1 MTVIKYLLEYMLL
14 ANNIFFSVEE
24 KMTEELMKE
33 SMNAL
38 KEFAKHKNSYR
49 NMTDNLKYE
58 NIIFFGKLYSET
70 LDIIKND
77 VEFYICCLNKKAT
90 LNFRNESFQDM
101 DNKSVFSSDEI
112 LFEFNNKKLEF
123 TAGGSHWILE

>member
-1 MTVIKYLLEYMLL
+1 
-14 ANNIFFSVEE
+14 
-24 KMTEELMKE
+24 MTEELKKE

-38 KEFAKHKNSYR
+38 KEFAKHKNSYE
-49 NMTDNLKYE
+49 NMPDNLINE
-58 NIIFFGKLYSET
+58 NIIFLGKLYSGT
-70 LDIIKND
+70 LDLKLLKND

-123 TAGGSHWILE
+123 TADGSHGILE

>member
-1 MTVIKYLLEYMLL
+1 
-14 ANNIFFSVEE
+14 
-24 KMTEELMKE
+24 MTEELKKQ

-38 KEFAKHKNSYR
+38 KEFAKHKKSYEKMSNNLNINEIR
-49 NMTDNLKYE
+49 NYGNLFYGIQDIKLFKSDV
-58 NIIFFGKLYSET
+58 IFSIRWTNKIANLYFIN
-70 LDIIKND
+70 L
-77 VEFYICCLNKKAT
+77 
-90 LNFRNESFQDM
+90 SFQDM

>member
-1 MTVIKYLLEYMLL
+1 MLL
-14 ANNIFFSVEE
+14 ANKIFFSVEE

>member
-1 MTVIKYLLEYMLL
+1 MLL

>member
-1 MTVIKYLLEYMLL
+1 M
-14 ANNIFFSVEE
+14 FFQWRK
-24 KMTEELMKE
+24 KMTEDLMKE

-38 KEFAKHKNSYR
+38 KEFAKHKNSYE
-49 NMTDNLKYE
+49 NMPNNL
-58 NIIFFGKLYSET
+58 NINGISNDGNLFYGIQDIKLFKSDVIFSIRWTNKMAKLY
-70 LDIIKND
+70 
-77 VEFYICCLNKKAT
+77 FLN
-90 LNFRNESFQDM
+90 LSFQDM

>member
-1 MTVIKYLLEYMLL
+1 
-14 ANNIFFSVEE
+14 
-24 KMTEELMKE
+24 MTEELMKE

-38 KEFAKHKNSYR
+38 KEFAKHKNSYE

-70 LDIIKND
+70 LDKKLIKND

-90 LNFRNESFQDM
+90 LNFRNKSLQDV

-112 LFEFNNKKLEF
+112 LFKFNNKKLEF

>member
-1 MTVIKYLLEYMLL
+1 MLL
-14 ANNIFFSVEE
+14 ANKIFFSVEE
-24 KMTEELMKE
+24 KMTEDLMKE

-38 KEFAKHKNSYR
+38 KEFAKHKNSYE

-58 NIIFFGKLYSET
+58 NIIFLGKLYSET

-112 LFEFNNKKLEF
+112 LFKFNNKKLEF
-123 TAGGSHWILE
+123 TAGGSQWILE

>member
-1 MTVIKYLLEYMLL
+1 
-14 ANNIFFSVEE
+14 
-24 KMTEELMKE
+24 MTEDLMKE

-38 KEFAKHKNSYR
+38 KEFAKHKNSYE

-58 NIIFFGKLYSET
+58 NIIYFGKLYSET
-70 LDIIKND
+70 LDEKLIKND

-90 LNFRNESFQDM
+90 LNFRNKSLQDV
-101 DNKSVFSSDEI
+101 DNKFVFSSDGI

-123 TAGGSHWILE
+123 TASGSHWILE

>member
-1 MTVIKYLLEYMLL
+1 
-14 ANNIFFSVEE
+14 
-24 KMTEELMKE
+24 MTEDLMKE

-38 KEFAKHKNSYR
+38 KEFAKHKNSYE
-49 NMTDNLKYE
+49 NMTDNRKYD
-58 NIIFFGKLYSET
+58 NFIFFGKLYSET
-70 LDIIKND
+70 LDKKLIKND
-77 VEFYICCLNKKAT
+77 VEFYICCLDKKAT

-112 LFEFNNKKLEF
+112 LFKFNNKKLEF

>member
-1 MTVIKYLLEYMLL
+1 
-14 ANNIFFSVEE
+14 
-24 KMTEELMKE
+24 MTEDLMKE

-38 KEFAKHKNSYR
+38 KEFAKHKN
-49 NMTDNLKYE
+49 NYE
-58 NIIFFGKLYSET
+58 NMPNNLNINGISNDGNLFYGIQDIKLFKSDVIFSIRWTNKMAKLY
-70 LDIIKND
+70 
-77 VEFYICCLNKKAT
+77 FLN
-90 LNFRNESFQDM
+90 LNFQDM

>member
-1 MTVIKYLLEYMLL
+1 MLL
-14 ANNIFFSVEE
+14 ANKIFISVEE

-38 KEFAKHKNSYR
+38 KEFAKHKNSYE

-70 LDIIKND
+70 PDIIKND

-112 LFEFNNKKLEF
+112 LFEFNDKKLEF

>member
-1 MTVIKYLLEYMLL
+1 
-14 ANNIFFSVEE
+14 
-24 KMTEELMKE
+24 MTEDLMKE

-38 KEFAKHKNSYR
+38 KEFAKHKNSYE

-77 VEFYICCLNKKAT
+77 
-90 LNFRNESFQDM
+90 QQ
-101 DNKSVFSSDEI
+101 KS
-112 LFEFNNKKLEF
+112 
-123 TAGGSHWILE
+123 

>member
-1 MTVIKYLLEYMLL
+1 MLL
-14 ANNIFFSVEE
+14 ANKIFFSVEE

-38 KEFAKHKNSYR
+38 KEFAKHKNSYE

-112 LFEFNNKKLEF
+112 LFKFNNKKLEF

>member
-1 MTVIKYLLEYMLL
+1 
-14 ANNIFFSVEE
+14 
-24 KMTEELMKE
+24 MTEELKKE

-38 KEFAKHKNSYR
+38 KEFAKHKNSYE
-49 NMTDNLKYE
+49 NMTDNLKDE

-70 LDIIKND
+70 LDKKLIKND

-112 LFEFNNKKLEF
+112 LFEFNHKKLEF
-123 TAGGSHWILE
+123 TAGGSRWILE

>member
-1 MTVIKYLLEYMLL
+1 MLL
-14 ANNIFFSVEE
+14 ANKIFFSVEE

-38 KEFAKHKNSYR
+38 KEFAKHKNSYE

-58 NIIFFGKLYSET
+58 NIIFLGKLYSET

>member
-1 MTVIKYLLEYMLL
+1 MLL
-14 ANNIFFSVEE
+14 ANNILFSMER

-38 KEFAKHKNSYR
+38 KEFAKHKNSYE
-49 NMTDNLKYE
+49 NMPNNLNYE
-58 NIIFFGKLYSET
+58 NIIFYGKLYSGT
-70 LDIIKND
+70 LDKKLIKND

>member
-1 MTVIKYLLEYMLL
+1 MLQ
-14 ANNIFFSVEE
+14 ANNVFFSMER

-38 KEFAKHKNSYR
+38 KEFAKHKNG
-49 NMTDNLKYE
+49 YE
-58 NIIFFGKLYSET
+58 NMPNNLNINEISNDGNLFYGIQDIKLFKSDVIFSIRWTNKMAKLY
-70 LDIIKND
+70 
-77 VEFYICCLNKKAT
+77 FLN
-90 LNFRNESFQDM
+90 LCFQDM

-112 LFEFNNKKLEF
+112 IFEFNNKKLEF

>member
-1 MTVIKYLLEYMLL
+1 
-14 ANNIFFSVEE
+14 
-24 KMTEELMKE
+24 MTEELMKE

-38 KEFAKHKNSYR
+38 KEFAKHKNNYE
-49 NMTDNLKYE
+49 NMPNNLNYE
-58 NIIFFGKLYSET
+58 NIIFYGKLYSGT
-70 LDIIKND
+70 LDKKLIKND

-112 LFEFNNKKLEF
+112 LFKFNNKKLEF

>member
-1 MTVIKYLLEYMLL
+1 
-14 ANNIFFSVEE
+14 
-24 KMTEELMKE
+24 MTEDLKKE

-38 KEFAKHKNSYR
+38 KEFAKHKNSYE
-49 NMTDNLKYE
+49 NMPDNLKNE
-58 NIIFFGKLYSET
+58 KIIFGGKLYSGT
-70 LDIIKND
+70 LDIKLLKND
-77 VEFYICCLNKKAT
+77 VEFYICCLNKKET
-90 LNFRNESFQDM
+90 LNFSNESLQDM

>member
-1 MTVIKYLLEYMLL
+1 
-14 ANNIFFSVEE
+14 
-24 KMTEELMKE
+24 MTEELKKE

-38 KEFAKHKNSYR
+38 KEFAKHKNSYE
-49 NMTDNLKYE
+49 NMPDNL
-58 NIIFFGKLYSET
+58 
-70 LDIIKND
+70 KND

-90 LNFRNESFQDM
+90 LNFRNESLQDM

>member
-1 MTVIKYLLEYMLL
+1 
-14 ANNIFFSVEE
+14 
-24 KMTEELMKE
+24 MTEELMKE

-38 KEFAKHKNSYR
+38 KEFAKHKNSYE
-49 NMTDNLKYE
+49 NMPNNLNSE
-58 NIIFFGKLYSET
+58 NIIFRGKPYSRT
-70 LDIIKND
+70 LDMKLLKND

-112 LFEFNNKKLEF
+112 LFEFNDKKLEF

>member
-1 MTVIKYLLEYMLL
+1 M
-14 ANNIFFSVEE
+14 E
-24 KMTEELMKE
+24 KHMTEELKKE

-38 KEFAKHKNSYR
+38 KEFAKHKNSYE
-49 NMTDNLKYE
+49 NMPDNLKNE
-58 NIIFFGKLYSET
+58 NIIFLGKLYSGT
-70 LDIIKND
+70 LDIKLLKND

-90 LNFRNESFQDM
+90 LNFRNESLQDM